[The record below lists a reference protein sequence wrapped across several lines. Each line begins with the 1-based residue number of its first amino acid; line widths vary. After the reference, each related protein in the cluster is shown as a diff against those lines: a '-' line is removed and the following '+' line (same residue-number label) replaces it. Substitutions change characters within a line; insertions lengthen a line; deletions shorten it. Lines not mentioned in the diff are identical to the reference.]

1 MNTIKNLV
9 GTRKGENATIIC
21 AGSSVKEYQWQINDH
36 IKYTNSFTIGINNM
50 TKYFTPDYHLW
61 TNTQRFRTYGKNIN
75 SNSSI
80 LLGSNISLKV
90 VNEIIKSKDY
100 ILINYTDQK
109 EIPINYIKGKI

>member
-1 MNTIKNLV
+1 
-9 GTRKGENATIIC
+9 
-21 AGSSVKEYQWQINDH
+21 
-36 IKYTNSFTIGINNM
+36 M

-109 EIPINYIKGKI
+109 EIPINYRKGKICGYYRTAGCLSIMIAHLMGAAIYM